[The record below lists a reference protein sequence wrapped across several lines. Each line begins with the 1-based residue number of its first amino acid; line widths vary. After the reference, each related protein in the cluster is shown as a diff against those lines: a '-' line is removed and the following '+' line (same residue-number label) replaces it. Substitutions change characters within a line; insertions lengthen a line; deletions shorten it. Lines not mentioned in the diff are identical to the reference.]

1 MPRVKDARYV
11 GLIEAVM
18 KHQPDFM
25 LLTDSQDVE
34 AIKDYFGNDEDIEE
48 YDGFFVKI
56 KDGDYS
62 RIYAF
67 YGSVPFNWKE
77 LYEIIW

>member
-1 MPRVKDARYV
+1 MPKIKNTKYA
-11 GLIEAVM
+11 GSIEAVM
-18 KHQPDFM
+18 EYQPDFM

-34 AIKDYFGNDEDIEE
+34 AIKDYFGNDELINE

-56 KDGDYS
+56 RDGDYS

-67 YGSVPFNWKE
+67 YGNVPFNWKE